1 MIVEHGILKEQV
13 RLWIRTQLWDVRE
26 KNVSNAKPDS
36 WRRKGEVERRK
47 EKEEGGGLGR
57 EEEEKKEEMY
67 ILKAG
72 YISRARCQQ
81 YYNCSWL
88 K

>member
-1 MIVEHGILKEQV
+1 MLNHIAEEGRAKLKEG
-13 RLWIRTQLWDVRE
+13 
-26 KNVSNAKPDS
+26 KKK
-36 WRRKGEVERRK
+36 RRR
-47 EKEEGGGLGR
+47 GLGR

-81 YYNCSWL
+81 YYNCS
-88 K
+88 